1 MGSRNDMLLK
11 MLAGKKEI
19 NICIYIENG
28 AETNERPLSK
38 VTVRV
43 KDDLLIF
50 NDMIPIPCDDRYIA
64 RLDDSE
70 AEIVFIDPDS
80 QVVHVK
86 ICI

>member
-1 MGSRNDMLLK
+1 

-28 AETNERPLSK
+28 AETGKHPLSK

-50 NDMIPIPCDDRYIA
+50 NDIIPIPFDDRYIA
-64 RLDDSE
+64 RLDDAE
-70 AEIVFIDPDS
+70 AEIIFMDPDN

-86 ICI
+86 IYI